1 MDKPFDLVGL
11 GLNSRD
17 YLFHVVRWPAAGE
30 SLPTAAPIATFGGQV
45 ATACIVA
52 RRFGL
57 RVAYAGSIGGDAAGD
72 AQRQHLARERLD
84 LAALH
89 VVPAAASQQ
98 AWIFADAQGERTI
111 IFHRPPELAYP
122 PDLVT
127 PAWVA
132 SARILHL
139 DGHDGSAAARAAEF
153 AHQSG
158 VEVSVD
164 LSNVYP
170 PQRASTDRLLAAA
183 DWLIVSQAF
192 PARYYALDESSAAA
206 DPRPA
211 LDRLYRDFHP
221 RLAALTL
228 GAAGVLALDADGWHY
243 APGYVV
249 PVTDTTGAGDVF
261 HGGFLVGRL
270 NAWPLDE
277 CLDFACALAALN
289 CTAPGSQGHIATAAE
304 VASFRC
310 SQPRRQVHPALSYG
324 AGVSDKIPPVSR

>member
-17 YLFHVVRWPAAGE
+17 YLFHVARWPAVGE
-30 SLPTAAPIATFGGQV
+30 SLSTAAPIATFGGQV
-45 ATACIVA
+45 ATACVVA

-72 AQRQHLARERLD
+72 AQRQRLAAEGVD
-84 LAALH
+84 LAMLH

-98 AWIFADAQGERTI
+98 AWIFADDQGERTI

-132 SARILHL
+132 SARVLHL
-139 DGHDGSAAARAAEF
+139 DGHDGPAAARAAEL
-153 AHQSG
+153 ARGSG

-192 PARYYALDESSAAA
+192 PARYYGLDESSAAA

-211 LDRLYRDFHP
+211 LDRLYRDFRL

-243 APGYVV
+243 APGYEV

-261 HGGFLVGRL
+261 HGGFLVGHL
-270 NAWPLDE
+270 NAWPLEE

-304 VASFRC
+304 VASFRR
-310 SQPRRQVHPALSYG
+310 SQPRRLVHPALSDG
-324 AGVSDKIPPVSR
+324 AGVSDKIPPESR